1 MALSKTMKILFFVS
15 GATYVL
21 GAIGFEM
28 IGGSMYI
35 NSKDMSL
42 PYMLVMTVEET
53 LEMTGIILFIFTLL
67 LYLKS
72 YAPNIT
78 MALK

>member
-1 MALSKTMKILFFVS
+1 MKILFFVS

-28 IGGSMYI
+28 IGGSLYI

-53 LEMTGIILFIFTLL
+53 LEMSGIILFIFTLL

-72 YAPNIT
+72 YAPKVNLY
-78 MALK
+78 LK